1 MRRIREAVL
10 PFAWNNDDL
19 PKTVRE
25 YREKYKG
32 VSRILDD
39 HPEILEL
46 VHQDLKKLSC
56 GGRKGRQA
64 DFTSETI
71 LRALVVHA
79 IEGLSLRET
88 VVRIAESEFLQDFL
102 RSRKKAVMDHTLPG

>member
-1 MRRIREAVL
+1 ML
-10 PFAWNNDDL
+10 PFASNRNNL

-39 HPEILEL
+39 HAEVLESA
-46 VHQDLKKLSC
+46 HQDLKKLSS
-56 GGRKGRQA
+56 GRAKGCRA

-79 IEGLSLRET
+79 IEGLAMGSP
-88 VVRIAESEFLQDFL
+88 
-102 RSRKKAVMDHTLPG
+102 RSCR